1 MICPDFIPYS
11 STGFPGHKW
20 GFRISRHST
29 QQVLLR
35 FKDAG
40 LNKFSEAE
48 LRTVLNICDVQGTS
62 MWPKEDLVPWH
73 GELVAWSR

>member
-11 STGFPGHKW
+11 SGHWKQVRN
-20 GFRISRHST
+20 GARISRHST
-29 QQVLLR
+29 QQVVLR

-48 LRTVLNICDVQGTS
+48 LRTVLNMCDVQGTS